1 MHAREA
7 KNAGKKTL
15 GIAEGQPKL
24 RRQQQQQEEE
34 EEEGEET
41 AKRSSRASFN
51 STIRVKTTGALSEG
65 SALAFAMREPAAFS
79 ASNRGPAEPLAVAA
93 VPVPMS
99 PVVVQTARARKHRS
113 RGGAIGATANMRT
126 QKVRA

>member
-15 GIAEGQPKL
+15 AIAEGQPKL
-24 RRQQQQQEEE
+24 RRQLQQ
-34 EEEGEET
+34 GEET
-41 AKRSSRASFN
+41 ANRLSGPSFN
-51 STIRVKTTGALSEG
+51 STTRVKTTGALSEG
-65 SALAFAMREPAAFS
+65 SDSAFVTREPAAFS
-79 ASNRGPAEPLAVAA
+79 ASNRGPAKPAVAA

-99 PVVVQTARARKHRS
+99 PVVVQAARARKHRS
-113 RGGAIGATANMRT
+113 RGGAIGATANIGT

>member
-79 ASNRGPAEPLAVAA
+79 ASNRGPAEPAVAA